1 MSFYCHIYPVSTT
14 FELLHKYKLQP
25 IYLDLCSKRLLLK
38 TVPAQYLRLIT
49 EDRWLSFIW
58 QLFIKQR
65 SSIILRSTSQNHL
78 FNIISAAICLA
89 QSQIQSVLHIFMR
102 HYSLPLM
109 KVLSVTTR
117 SDGLW
122 LEFWT
127 PIYHS
132 NKRTSIPYFHTS

>member
-1 MSFYCHIYPVSTT
+1 MHI
-14 FELLHKYKLQP
+14 FQP
-25 IYLDLCSKRLLLK
+25 IYLDLCRKRLLLK
-38 TVPAQYLRLIT
+38 TVPAQYLRPIT
-49 EDRWLSFIW
+49 ECRWLSFIR
-58 QLFIKQR
+58 QLFTEQR
-65 SSIILRSTSQNHL
+65 SSIIFGSTSQNHL

-89 QSQIQSVLHIFMR
+89 QSQIQSVLHIFML

-127 PIYHS
+127 PIYHNKKRIS
-132 NKRTSIPYFHTS
+132 NPTFVLLIFYLKKGFRELWK

>member
-1 MSFYCHIYPVSTT
+1 MSFYCHIYPVLTT

-25 IYLDLCSKRLLLK
+25 IYLDLCSMRLLLK
-38 TVPAQYLRLIT
+38 TLPAQYLRPIM
-49 EDRWLSFIW
+49 EDRWLCFIW
-58 QLFIKQR
+58 LLFIEQR

-89 QSQIQSVLHIFMR
+89 QSQIQFILHIFMR

-117 SDGLW
+117 SHRLW

-132 NKRTSIPYFHTS
+132 NKRTSIPYFRT